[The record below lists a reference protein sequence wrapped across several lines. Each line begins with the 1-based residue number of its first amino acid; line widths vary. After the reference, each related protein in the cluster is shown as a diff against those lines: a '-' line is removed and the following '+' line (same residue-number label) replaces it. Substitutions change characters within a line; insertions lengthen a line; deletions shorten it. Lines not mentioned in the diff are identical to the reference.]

1 MKLLNTLFGN
11 ATYRLLTIGHIVFLL
26 ILAGCTRTKIHLPSS
41 EIIEIR
47 IENKFHARDFDS
59 KEKEITITD
68 TTEIKRIINSLNQST
83 PTKERAHAKSNYGF
97 FDVYMFDKK
106 NERLHYEILYTVYDG
121 VIIVDLNWSGSKFQN
136 DSFEKLITSY
146 FHYDF

>member
-11 ATYRLLTIGHIVFLL
+11 TTYRLLTISNIVFLL
-26 ILAGCTRTKIHLPSS
+26 ILAGCTRTKINRNSS

-68 TTEIKRIINSLNQST
+68 TTEIKRIINSLNQSI

-106 NERLHYEILYTVYDG
+106 NEHIHYEILYTVYDG
-121 VIIVDLNWSGSKFQN
+121 VIIVDLNWSGSKFRN

-146 FHYDF
+146 FYYDF